1 MDEGDDGGGGGG
13 GSVGVGGSGGGFT
26 GWSVGLVGRAIG
38 RSVQVAAV
46 TTTTKTTTTTATA
59 ADECARVRAYDGMR
73 GKLSLR
79 GATAAWHRRLRDE
92 RESCALSTH
101 SRDYILLLLSYPRT
115 AHARSTCISH
125 DVRACVRSLSTYLPP
140 KTRTHAL
147 RAPHHS
153 TLL

>member
-1 MDEGDDGGGGGG
+1 MVDEGDDGGGGSG

-46 TTTTKTTTTTATA
+46 TTTTKTTTTATV
-59 ADECARVRAYDGMR
+59 DECARVRAYDGMR
-73 GKLSLR
+73 GKLGLR

-101 SRDYILLLLSYPRT
+101 SRDYILLVLSYPRT
-115 AHARSTCISH
+115 AHALRAFRTTCVH
-125 DVRACVRSLSTYLPP
+125 AYVAYLPTYRR
-140 KTRTHAL
+140 KLARMHS
-147 RAPHHS
+147 APHHS
-153 TLL
+153 TSTLL